1 MKIRQRRNGNWCME
15 HNGVEAP
22 YEVIKRTDD
31 KFDVF
36 DVDDDETPIASLE
49 SAEVCE
55 RLALAHY
62 NAQ

>member
-1 MKIRQRRNGNWCME
+1 ME

-36 DVDDDETPIASLE
+36 DLDDDETPIASLE
-49 SAEVCE
+49 SADVCE
-55 RLALAHY
+55 RMALAIEMHK
-62 NAQ
+62 